1 MKNRKIITFRFDYT
15 SCWSC
20 VHKHC
25 TRIWCIL
32 GVCLG
37 CAMIDSWLLTVLS
50 PCIGMCMHR
59 VFCQLDEALH
69 CTTACSWFTPLSFF
83 FSNFWSKIKWHV
95 WLIRRGLVGVQYI
108 KVLKEYIFVYSF
120 PSLLLLGFIFSS
132 LNSLNL
138 EVRPSIK
145 VITYVN
151 PIHGFHISGL
161 TLPLA
166 YIRWE

>member
-1 MKNRKIITFRFDYT
+1 MSDISIEKQENNISFRFDYT

-37 CAMIDSWLLTVLS
+37 CAMIDSLTLTVLS
-50 PCIGMCMHR
+50 PCTGMCDVYAQCRRLRR

-69 CTTACSWFTPLSFF
+69 CTTACSWFTPLFF
-83 FSNFWSKIKWHV
+83 NNFWSKIKWHV

-120 PSLLLLGFIFSS
+120 PSLLLLGLIFSS

-138 EVRPSIK
+138 EVRPEIK
-145 VITYVN
+145 VIT
-151 PIHGFHISGL
+151 
-161 TLPLA
+161 
-166 YIRWE
+166 